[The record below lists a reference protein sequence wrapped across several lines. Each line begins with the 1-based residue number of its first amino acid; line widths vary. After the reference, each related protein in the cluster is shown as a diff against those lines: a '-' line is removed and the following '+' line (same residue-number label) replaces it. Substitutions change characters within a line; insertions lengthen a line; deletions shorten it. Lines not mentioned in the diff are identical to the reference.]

1 MQRFD
6 FNDVAGLAAAHAALD
21 HARREWRSDI
31 LISSIIEILASRGVL
46 TERQLHL
53 KLKGLWLTNAVDRA
67 TLRSALT
74 WAEKENLVE
83 RRQRIHDDSWAATP
97 TSTQDANADKKSAI
111 ATLESFQE
119 DIQQKLDILEEGR
132 RSIGEKLARD
142 LTHILISAF
151 MAGSDPVFTGVTQAT
166 DPSRLDAIYFDQEAV
181 AAYLREHIGPAHM
194 QDDLIAHMQDNLI
207 ALARAAIDPTQ
218 EFGTEILHLI
228 VTGRVLQGML
238 ARRDL
243 EGRSPVSG
251 TMLLL
256 DTSVLV
262 YRLYPDGPQPKM
274 LEDLLEASHEA
285 GCRAVVTR
293 AVLDEWAG
301 VWRAADKEAQSQA
314 NSATGIPSGTGHF
327 LKNPAIRGWLW
338 DAKEGRHQQT
348 WAEFK
353 KRYSQIEPWLFKHHV
368 QIIENGE
375 ANPDLVEQLREE
387 LMRLAD
393 SAQLRTATTAQTD
406 AYSAALVAEAR
417 EREPAPIP
425 RSWFIAQDR
434 LTNRAYRAVR
444 PDTFPLAATVETWLL
459 MMAVTKTQNPDEACN
474 LAEVVGEAVI
484 LNSFLAVSAGYTVDD
499 LVDLADVLS
508 VDATT
513 DADELADQFKTEFFA
528 QAACETGDFSAAL
541 AQHRARRRNRQV
553 ARKLEQVNARE
564 SELQALVADA
574 ELRGQRKES
583 LKRAEAEA
591 RNKQWQYRYFLTVAL
606 GFAGLGIVLSA
617 FLGGSAL
624 VVGVATA
631 AWIGCAAQ
639 GIRWL
644 GKKPTETPWLF
655 VAGIVATIAWTVLGS
670 LLGVTLARPAAAH
683 PAPGRPVS
691 NVSSPASSRSAP

>member
-1 MQRFD
+1 MHRFD

-31 LISSIIEILASRGVL
+31 LISSIIEILASQGVL

-53 KLKGLWLTNAVDRA
+53 KVKGLWLTNAVNRA

-74 WAEKENLVE
+74 WAEQENLVE
-83 RRQRIHDDSWAATP
+83 RRQRTHDECWAATE
-97 TSTQDANADKKSAI
+97 TSKQDANADKKSAI
-111 ATLESFQE
+111 AILESFQE

-132 RSIGEKLARD
+132 KSITPKLAQD
-142 LTHILISAF
+142 LTHTLISAF
-151 MAGSDPVFTGVTQAT
+151 MAGSDPVFAGVTQAA
-166 DPSRLDAIYFDQEAV
+166 DPSKLDAIYFDQEAV
-181 AAYLREHIGPAHM
+181 ATYLRGHIKPA
-194 QDDLIAHMQDNLI
+194 LMQDNLI
-207 ALARAAIDPTQ
+207 ALGRAAIDPTQ

-243 EGRSPVSG
+243 EGISPVSG

-301 VWRAADKEAQSQA
+301 VWRAADKEAQSHA
-314 NSATGIPSGTGHF
+314 NSATGIPSGTGRL

-338 DAKEGRHQQT
+338 DPKDGRRRQT
-348 WAEFK
+348 WAEFQ
-353 KRYSQIEPWLFKHHV
+353 KRYSQIEPWLSKHHV

-387 LMRLAD
+387 LVRLAD

-434 LTNRAYRAVR
+434 LTNRAYQAVR
-444 PDTFPLAATVETWLL
+444 HDPFPLAATVETWLL
-459 MMAVTKTQNPDEACN
+459 MMAVTKTQNPDEACD
-474 LAEVVGEAVI
+474 LAELVGEAVI

-499 LVDLADVLS
+499 LVDLADVLNA
-508 VDATT
+508 DATT

-574 ELRGQRKES
+574 ELRGQREES
-583 LKRAEAEA
+583 IKRVEAEA
-591 RNKQWQYRYFLTVAL
+591 RNKQWQYRYFLTVTL
-606 GFAGLGIVLSA
+606 GIAGLGIVLSA
-617 FLGGSAL
+617 FLGASTL
-624 VVGVATA
+624 VVGVATV

-655 VAGIVATIAWTVLGS
+655 VVGVVATIAWTVLGS
-670 LLGVTLARPAAAH
+670 LLGVTLTRPTAAH
-683 PAPGRPVS
+683 PAPRRPVPT
-691 NVSSPASSRSAP
+691 VSSPASGRPTP